1 MTDYLKIIS
10 KNHQLAERLSKNPLL
25 KKFSINQ
32 KFNNKL
38 DLESDIKQ
46 ATHVYTYEE
55 ILFCF
60 FTKDEVFT
68 KLEILLKPHY
78 YYNNNLH
85 NANKFSV
92 IDCIKTLSKIKNIFN
107 LPTTELTILNHSH
120 PKVFET

>member
-46 ATHVYTYEE
+46 ATHVYTYKE

-107 LPTTELTILNHSH
+107 FVLY
-120 PKVFET
+120 